1 MSREEERESVFLG
14 RRQSIF
20 VSLSL
25 LPTSTRGQN
34 IQNSD
39 VGEVFFEVLVLV

>member
-25 LPTSTRGQN
+25 LPTKGAKYPKK
-34 IQNSD
+34 SD